1 MYKFISKSVLI
12 LLILPIFLTTS
23 YAEDATDVEHKMR
36 SDNYYAGLSY
46 NQFNGRAT
54 QDDDGDWADLYTTT
68 PVWNATDTSIGIN
81 FGKYFM
87 SSKDS
92 RNAIEINYI
101 SEYEDREIRGA
112 ADLSVNYKD
121 IISIDLLH
129 LRKFNDK
136 IEYFG
141 SLGFGNMEIGGNQV
155 SGSSIGSASQ
165 KNVNFA
171 AFGVGF
177 LYNINDMYDF
187 KLSVKKYLNAET
199 KLLELSGSHG
209 YNDRKFGYS
218 DLYITSATLAYNF

>member
-54 QDDDGDWADLYTTT
+54 QDDDLSWPSYTTT

-101 SEYEDREIRGA
+101 PEYKDREIRA
-112 ADLSVNYKD
+112 AVDLSVNYKD

-155 SGSSIGSASQ
+155 YGSDIGSASQ

-199 KLLELSGSHG
+199 KLLEIDHFSE
-209 YNDRKFGYS
+209 RKFGYS